1 MTEPLPTAM
10 PEEVGL
16 SRSALDRLS
25 RVLSERTAAG
35 NIPGA
40 VALVAR
46 HGKVAYHHNCVGFGP
61 GVRETP
67 WAPTRSSASS
77 P

>member
-1 MTEPLPTAM
+1 MTEPLPTAT

-46 HGKVAYHHNCVGFGP
+46 HGKVAYHQALAAWTRRQTN
-61 GVRETP
+61 P
-67 WAPTRSSASS
+67 WAPTRSSASI